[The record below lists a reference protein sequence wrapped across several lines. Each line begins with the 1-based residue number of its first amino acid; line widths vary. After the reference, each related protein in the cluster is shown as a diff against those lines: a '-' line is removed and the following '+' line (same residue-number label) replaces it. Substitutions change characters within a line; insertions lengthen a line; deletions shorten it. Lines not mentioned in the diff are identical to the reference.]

1 MEAFVTE
8 PLQALG
14 CNKGTYPSTQQRNR
28 DQFLSDCS
36 TNGTYSSVQCSHL
49 AAFLELFIGNCPGA
63 LTICQLRDRECQ
75 RNACGRRASRN
86 ACKVSDAVNR
96 KATDTALCGCFC
108 RIYANVFPVIHRK
121 FVDFLALFA
130 LAVNTNRQLESTR
143 NKSGLRGSFSCLLQ
157 GRCCFLLCLFSLFI
171 AALIRTL
178 LLVVGSLVQLVGF
191 LIQRFHDFATLD
203 CCIIYIARPNN
214 IKERMPCLFFDLAYL
229 FFNGSDG
236 FCAQAIGIPRQHLF
250 NLFILIFRDN
260 IIAAILTK
268 VDVLIF
274 FKMLKH
280 MA

>member
-1 MEAFVTE
+1 MRNCLICISRTVRNACSSVFQPLCHFSHFVGGHCKCVMEAFVTE

-63 LTICQLRDRECQ
+63 LTICQLRYRECQ

-143 NKSGLRGSFSCLLQ
+143 NKSGLRSSFSSLLQ
-157 GRCCFLLCLFSLFI
+157 GRCCFLLCLFSFLI
-171 AALIRTL
+171 AAFIRTL
-178 LLVVGSLVQLVGF
+178 FLVVGCLV
-191 LIQRFHDFATLD
+191 
-203 CCIIYIARPNN
+203 
-214 IKERMPCLFFDLAYL
+214 
-229 FFNGSDG
+229 
-236 FCAQAIGIPRQHLF
+236 
-250 NLFILIFRDN
+250 
-260 IIAAILTK
+260 
-268 VDVLIF
+268 
-274 FKMLKH
+274 
-280 MA
+280 